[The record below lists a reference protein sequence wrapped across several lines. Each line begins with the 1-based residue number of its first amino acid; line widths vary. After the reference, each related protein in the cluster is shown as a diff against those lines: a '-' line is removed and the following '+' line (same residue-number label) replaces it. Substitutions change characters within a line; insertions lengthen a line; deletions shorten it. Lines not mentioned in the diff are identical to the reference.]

1 MMYTIYTDG
10 AYSKSKDL
18 GAFVFIIVDEN
29 DNEVCRMGHVTTS
42 ENNNRQELKAIIA
55 AVSKLPDD
63 ARKVRIISDSMYALN
78 TLSGE
83 CIRRANHDLFKLW
96 EKTKRKKA
104 VVELEFLWVKGHS
117 GDYYNELCDELC
129 NELIVHDVNSEYN
142 NK

>member
-1 MMYTIYTDG
+1 MTP
-10 AYSKSKDL
+10 
-18 GAFVFIIVDEN
+18 
-29 DNEVCRMGHVTTS
+29 S
-42 ENNNRQELKAIIA
+42 ETNNRQEIKAIIA

-83 CIRRANHDLFKLW
+83 CMRRANHDLFKLW

-129 NELIVHDVNSEYN
+129 NELIWHDVNIEYAKYN
-142 NK
+142 RVK